1 MHAAAQRQL
10 AFEELSANPEEPAE
24 QTVLCTAPS
33 VVKGAAFSLGGKCW
47 LAEHGGNTPQL
58 PVALQRKVR
67 HC

>member
-33 VVKGAAFSLGGKCW
+33 VVKGAAFSLGAKC
-47 LAEHGGNTPQL
+47 
-58 PVALQRKVR
+58 
-67 HC
+67 